1 MWVQRFLLE
10 LKPHDAHP
18 CEAADNWA
26 ENGRDLLNFI
36 AYYLDAKDAGSDSD
50 SLPRPAPDV
59 PRELGLLDNVA
70 SIDPGSAIP
79 TERTYRG
86 RLIVGI
92 GHSLGGSA
100 TVFAATAC
108 PALFSS
114 LVLVDPVL
122 SPPTM
127 FDPSKTALVA
137 MGALRRRG
145 VWNSRK
151 EAKES
156 FLAKPFFR
164 AWDPRIL
171 DGYVDLGMHELGTG
185 QVALKTKP
193 FYEAVSP
200 VLPCA
205 CRIVLLISNKHPRKN
220 RSPFSVRCATPPF
233 VPPCDCKTSRVVSLC
248 TTSLPTR
255 AGPCSRKKRPR
266 TSSSTRRH
274 MRRGRA
280 SPGRVTWSA
289 SRNRQRRHTASPSS
303 SKRRTP
309 RTAAAA
315 AAGRRQRL
323 LPSCSFRAL
332 CIAL

>member
-1 MWVQRFLLE
+1 MRT
-10 LKPHDAHP
+10 
-18 CEAADNWA
+18 ADNWA

-36 AYYLDAKDAGSDSD
+36 AYYLDAQDANSDSSD

-59 PRELGLLDNVA
+59 PPELGLLDNVA
-70 SIDPGSAIP
+70 SIDTGSAIP

-127 FDPSKTALVA
+127 FDPRKTALVA

-164 AWDPRIL
+164 AWDPRIV

-200 VLPCA
+200 SFAALAKFPPHLEQTPAQKQITFLGSLCDTSLRSTLRLQDLTRCLPLHYIFA
-205 CRIVLLISNKHPRKN
+205 DTGRSMLPEEATSYLLEH
-220 RSPFSVRCATPPF
+220 ATPHATWTR
-233 VPPCDCKTSRVVSLC
+233 VPGAGHLVSLEKPTETAHRLAEFLE
-248 TTSLPTR
+248 TTYPNGGGGGNGSLT
-255 AGPCSRKKRPR
+255 K
-266 TSSSTRRH
+266 
-274 MRRGRA
+274 
-280 SPGRVTWSA
+280 
-289 SRNRQRRHTASPSS
+289 
-303 SKRRTP
+303 
-309 RTAAAA
+309 AAPAK
-315 AAGRRQRL
+315 L
-323 LPSCSFRAL
+323 
-332 CIAL
+332 

>member
-1 MWVQRFLLE
+1 M
-10 LKPHDAHP
+10 
-18 CEAADNWA
+18 
-26 ENGRDLLNFI
+26 LNFI
-36 AYYLDAKDAGSDSD
+36 AYYLDTPDAGSDSD

-193 FYEAVSP
+193 FYEAVSSF
-200 VLPCA
+200 LPCPCKNPSREKKELMQRPPPKTDHLSRFA
-205 CRIVLLISNKHPRKN
+205 VRHVPPLDPATARPHASSPAALHLCRHGSVHAPGRSDLVPPRARDATCDVDARPGGGSLGQPRATYRDGTPPCRVPRKDVPQE
-220 RSPFSVRCATPPF
+220 RRWWQRIADKGCSKVVALSLSV
-233 VPPCDCKTSRVVSLC
+233 
-248 TTSLPTR
+248 
-255 AGPCSRKKRPR
+255 
-266 TSSSTRRH
+266 
-274 MRRGRA
+274 
-280 SPGRVTWSA
+280 
-289 SRNRQRRHTASPSS
+289 
-303 SKRRTP
+303 
-309 RTAAAA
+309 
-315 AAGRRQRL
+315 
-323 LPSCSFRAL
+323 
-332 CIAL
+332 CIAI

>member
-1 MWVQRFLLE
+1 MRT
-10 LKPHDAHP
+10 
-18 CEAADNWA
+18 ADNWA

-36 AYYLDAKDAGSDSD
+36 AYYLDAQDANSDSSD

-59 PRELGLLDNVA
+59 PPELGLLDNVA

-127 FDPSKTALVA
+127 FDPRKTALVA

-200 VLPCA
+200 SFAALAKFPPH
-205 CRIVLLISNKHPRKN
+205 LEQKHPRKN

-233 VPPCDCKTSRVVSLC
+233 VPPYDCKTSHAVSPC

-274 MRRGRA
+274 TPHGRA
-280 SPGRVTWSA
+280 SLGQATWSA
-289 SRNRQRRHTASPSS
+289 SRNLQRRRTASPSS
-303 SKRRTP
+303 SKRRIP
-309 RTAAAA
+309 TAAGAA
-315 AAGRRQRL
+315 TDR
-323 LPSCSFRAL
+323 
-332 CIAL
+332 